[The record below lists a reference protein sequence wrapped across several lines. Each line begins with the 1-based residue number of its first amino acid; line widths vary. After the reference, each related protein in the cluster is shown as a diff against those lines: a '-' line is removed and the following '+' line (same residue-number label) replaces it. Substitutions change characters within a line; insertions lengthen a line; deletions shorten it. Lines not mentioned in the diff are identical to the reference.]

1 MSTNKLTKDKI
12 LAQLNK
18 GDMFAIEIKQALK
31 ISNIEL
37 WDSIK
42 ELREAGEIHQYFRM
56 TTPSATICFCLPG
69 RKKEPP
75 SVRWSRGVKPWTPAI
90 N

>member
-12 LAQLNK
+12 LAQLSK
-18 GDMFAIEIKQALK
+18 GDMFAIEIKQVLK

-56 TTPSATICFCLPG
+56 TPPSATLYFCLPG
-69 RKKEPP
+69 RKKEPL
-75 SVRWSRGVKPWTPAI
+75 SVRWNRGIKPWTPA